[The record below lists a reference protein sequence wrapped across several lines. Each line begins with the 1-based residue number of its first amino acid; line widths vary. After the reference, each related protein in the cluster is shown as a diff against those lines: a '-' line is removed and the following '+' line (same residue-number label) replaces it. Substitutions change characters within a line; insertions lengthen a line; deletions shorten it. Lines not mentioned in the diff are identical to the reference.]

1 MSFSNYE
8 QSVIINGYA
17 LSGVQ
22 EVAGSYGISE
32 KPIKVAGVGFI
43 DALINSP
50 LEGSFSLSR
59 SMVSSDPLLELNSQ
73 GKYKYDEEEFEGAIL
88 YENQTKG
95 FGFTR
100 GRVSKYSV
108 SCSIGGIPEMQTD
121 FTVYGNLGSGVS
133 IQAPTKTHP
142 PIKYPDQS
150 SMRVIVSDFS
160 IDAITDFSY
169 SRSLNLQSLYA
180 IPKGTPEDW
189 NSQAASSPNLSPIQI
204 DTQYPIETDINFTMI
219 ADEYE
224 IREIKDRIQS
234 APKSDVVI
242 EIRDA
247 LNADDIINSFTGH
260 NMRLISE
267 SVTSS
272 TEQEMSI
279 SLTYKGY
286 ETLHN
291 PVS

>member
-22 EVAGSYGISE
+22 QVAGSYGISE

-95 FGFTR
+95 FGFTK
-100 GRVSKYSV
+100 GRVTRYSV
-108 SCSIGGIPEMQTD
+108 ACSIGDIPEIETE

-133 IQAPTKTHP
+133 VQAPTKTHP

-160 IDAITDFSY
+160 IDAITDFSF

-189 NSQAASSPNLSPIQI
+189 NNGTVSSSNLSPVQI

-234 APKSDVVI
+234 APKSSVII

-247 LNADDIINSFTGH
+247 LNPDDIINSFTGQS
-260 NMRLISE
+260 MRLISE
-267 SVTSS
+267 NITSS